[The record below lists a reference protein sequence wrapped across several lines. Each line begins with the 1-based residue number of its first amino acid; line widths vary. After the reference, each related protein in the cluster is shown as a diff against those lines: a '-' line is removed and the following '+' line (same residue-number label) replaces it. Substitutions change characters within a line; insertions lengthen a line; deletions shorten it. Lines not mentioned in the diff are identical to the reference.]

1 MHTSS
6 VSKPRSLARR
16 IFRAIAALAMVGVL
30 GIAVSLELLWLERR
44 SEITLP
50 TPTGSFA
57 VGRGIYDWTDDKT
70 LDTLA
75 PGPGSKRELLV
86 WIWYPAAA
94 GQPATIDDYLPAQV
108 RAPALPASGP
118 LVFRVLSR
126 VFGLLT
132 RDLSRVHGHSFRNV
146 DVSPQQRSYPV
157 VIMRA
162 GASLEVWNYS
172 TLAEDLA
179 SHGYVVVGLDAP
191 YRTGVVVFPDGR
203 VMRRTSENNPELF
216 SGEELTVLATKLLA
230 AWTGD
235 ITFVLDRLERLNTLD
250 PSGKFTGRLDMR
262 RVGVFG
268 HSFGGAQ
275 AAQFCSQDSR
285 CKAGIDVDGSLH
297 GSVIQAG
304 IHKPFLFLG
313 SERGDFSSDAE
324 VRQIQADIQSVYDR
338 LPADGRLRISIRG
351 ANHFTFTDDGT
362 LLKSHVIRGVLR
374 VFGKLGIDGRRQLA
388 VTAYCVHSFFDAY
401 LKGANVLPPK
411 IASPLYP
418 EIQVLE

>member
-1 MHTSS
+1 MQTSL
-6 VSKPRSLARR
+6 SKPRSLARR
-16 IFRAIAALAMVGVL
+16 IFKAFAVLAMLGVL
-30 GIAVSLELLWLERR
+30 GVAVLLGSLWLESRT
-44 SEITLP
+44 EVTLP
-50 TPTGSFA
+50 TPTGAFA

-75 PGPGSKRELLV
+75 PVPGTKRELLV
-86 WIWYPAAA
+86 WIWYPAEAA
-94 GQPATIDDYLPAQV
+94 QSAAIDEYLPPQV
-108 RAPALPASGP
+108 RAPARPASGP
-118 LVFRVLSR
+118 LIFRLLSR

-132 RDLSRVHGHSFRNV
+132 RDVSKVHGHSLRNP
-146 DVSPQQRSYPV
+146 DVSQQQRSYPV
-157 VIMRA
+157 VVMRA

-179 SHGYVVVGLDAP
+179 SHGYIVVGFDAP

-203 VMRRTSENNPELF
+203 VITRRPENNPELF
-216 SGEELTVLATKLLA
+216 SGQELTLLASKLLA

-235 ITFVLDRLERLNTLD
+235 LGFALERLKQLNASD
-250 PSGKFTGRLDMR
+250 PSGKFTRRLDMS

-268 HSFGGAQ
+268 HSFGGAT

-304 IHKPFLFLG
+304 IHKPFMFLG

-324 VRQIQADIQSVYDR
+324 VRQILADIQSVYDR
-338 LPADGRLRISIRG
+338 LPSGGRLRITIRG
-351 ANHFTFTDDGT
+351 ANHFTFSDDGA
-362 LLKSHVIRGVLR
+362 LLKSHIMRGLLR

-388 VTAYCVHSFFDAY
+388 VTAYCVRSFFDAY
-401 LKGANVLPPK
+401 LKGASVSPPK
-411 IASPLYP
+411 VASPLYP